1 MTKTDLINISKELFV
16 KYFFISHKFQYLCD
30 YELGKDQLTTKQA
43 LAIIAIEEG
52 FSSPPSIREVS
63 DLLGTTRQN
72 ITQLI
77 YQLEKKGF
85 LTTERDNND
94 KRNLRLKVT
103 EKNQKYWESRATE
116 HDQFI
121 YSLFATFTEEEIHV
135 LRKLTDK
142 LLENIDWLYKTVK
155 NQSPEVESGTSKD

>member
-1 MTKTDLINISKELFV
+1 M

-30 YELGKDQLTTKQA
+30 NELGKDHLTTKQA

-85 LTTERDNND
+85 LTTERDTKD
-94 KRNLRLKVT
+94 KRHLRLKVT

-121 YSLFATFTEEEIHV
+121 YSLFASLNEEEFHI

-142 LLENIDWLYKTVK
+142 LLENIDKLYKEVK
-155 NQSPEVESGTSKD
+155 NHPSESESKTSNN